1 MNIIDADT
9 TAKLSAAAEVSP
21 RKRANICLH
30 RGPED
35 VCQRMICAL
44 EPGTYAQPHK
54 HENPDKDELIII
66 LKGKAA
72 MIEFDDNGNPSHHV
86 ILDAEGN
93 FLAAE
98 IPPRIFHTII
108 CLEKG
113 TICAE
118 IKQGPYSAANEKI
131 FAPWAPAEGE
141 PGTAEYNE
149 RLLKMI
155 L

>member
-1 MNIIDADT
+1 MNIIDAET
-9 TAKLSAAAEVSP
+9 ITKLSAAAEDSP
-21 RKRANICLH
+21 RKRSNICLH

-66 LKGKAA
+66 LKGKAV
-72 MIEFDDNGNPSHHV
+72 MVEFDDNGYLSRHA
-86 ILDAEGN
+86 ILDAKGDI
-93 FLAAE
+93 LAAE

-141 PGTAEYNE
+141 PGTEKYNA
-149 RLLKMI
+149 RLMEMI